1 MSDPW
6 WPHGLQHIRLL
17 CLLLFPRVCSN
28 SCPLSCWYYVTIST
42 SAAPFFLFLPASGSF
57 STSRLFT
64 SGGWRIGASAT
75 ASALPLNI
83 QCWFPLGFTGLISLQ
98 SKGLSLN
105 NVRSIKLYSRTL
117 WHMTMWLITLTRLF
131 CDRFKMTS
139 WGLKGDLSPYS
150 WSNGRQIET
159 RHQLR

>member
-1 MSDPW
+1 MTPWTAAHQAALSSAVSQSLLKFMSTE
-6 WPHGLQHIRLL
+6 LL
-17 CLLLFPRVCSN
+17 ILCNHLNLGRSLFSQ
-28 SCPLSCWYYVTIST
+28 
-42 SAAPFFLFLPASGSF
+42 FLPASGYF
-57 STSRLFT
+57 SMSRLFT
-64 SGGWRIGASAT
+64 SGGQRIGASAT
-75 ASALPLNI
+75 ASAPPLNI
-83 QCWFPLGFTGLISLQ
+83 QGWFPLEFTGLISLQ

>member
-1 MSDPW
+1 MTPWTAAYQAALSSAVSQSLLKFMSTE
-6 WPHGLQHIRLL
+6 LL
-17 CLLLFPRVCSN
+17 ILCNHLNLGRSLFPQ
-28 SCPLSCWYYVTIST
+28 
-42 SAAPFFLFLPASGSF
+42 FLPASGSF

-83 QCWFPLGFTGLISLQ
+83 QCWFPFGFTGLISLQ